1 MLDNRNIL
9 VAYYTRTN
17 NTEKVAKKLAS
28 KLKANLDQISDIND
42 YSGILGFIKAGY
54 SAYSKRTTNINT
66 NEDPSDYDLVIIC
79 SPVWSGTIPPAIRT
93 YCQEFDIPQSA
104 WLLTCGNPNTTVK
117 NLPLTTNSV
126 RTIYKM
132 DALKIKDNDF
142 KDELKEFIAMM

>member
-1 MLDNRNIL
+1 MLDDRNVL

-17 NTEKVAKKLAS
+17 NTEKVAKKLVS
-28 KLKANLDQISDIND
+28 KLKADIDQISDIND

-54 SAYSKRTTNINT
+54 SAYAKRTTQINT
-66 NEDPSDYDLVIIC
+66 SKDPSEYDLVIIC

-132 DALKIKDNDF
+132 DALKIKDDDF
-142 KDELKEFIAMM
+142 EDELKEFLAMM

>member
-1 MLDNRNIL
+1 MLGNKNIL
-9 VAYYTRTN
+9 VSYYTRTN
-17 NTEKVAKKLAS
+17 NTEKVANKLS
-28 KLKANLDQISDIND
+28 KKLKADIDQIFDIND
-42 YSGILGFIKAGY
+42 YSGIIGFIKAGY
-54 SAYSKRTTNINT
+54 SAYTKRTTNINT
-66 NEDPSDYDLVIIC
+66 NQDPSDYDLVIIC

-132 DALKIKDNDF
+132 DALKIKDDNF
-142 KDELKEFIAMM
+142 EDELKEFLAMM